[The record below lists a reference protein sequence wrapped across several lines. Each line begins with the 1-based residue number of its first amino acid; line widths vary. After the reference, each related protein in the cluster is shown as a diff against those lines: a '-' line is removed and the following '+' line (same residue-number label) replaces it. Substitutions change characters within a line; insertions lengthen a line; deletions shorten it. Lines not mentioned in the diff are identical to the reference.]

1 MPINK
6 SGTDFMSNE
15 TYEVLDSRFELYNQ
29 IKKGMDDIA
38 LGNTRP
44 FSEAMDDI
52 RRIRRWLI
60 IFVLK
65 ILVDNWAWMVKL
77 TGANQQEERSG
88 NVGG

>member
-1 MPINK
+1 MSINK
-6 SGTDFMSNE
+6 SGIDFMSNE

-52 RRIRRWLI
+52 RRIRR
-60 IFVLK
+60 
-65 ILVDNWAWMVKL
+65 
-77 TGANQQEERSG
+77 
-88 NVGG
+88 